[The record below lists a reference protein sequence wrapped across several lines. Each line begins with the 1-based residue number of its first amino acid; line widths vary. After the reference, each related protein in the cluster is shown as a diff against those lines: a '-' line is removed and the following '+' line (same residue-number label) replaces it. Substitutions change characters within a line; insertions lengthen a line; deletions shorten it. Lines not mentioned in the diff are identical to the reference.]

1 MDGEPPSR
9 VHSVR
14 GRLTCKSGC
23 LPPAR
28 GGRVP
33 GLLASD
39 AQRTLAALRL
49 FKRIAAEQATSTC
62 ASAWFWRTVFLYS
75 ALISTRAT
83 HLQHP
88 YWPGQKLLRYA
99 CEISVFCKTFFLS
112 IFMARRRPELNYNP
126 IWNRL
131 FLTIFRHKKRT
142 VKHCSTYWRVYCHL
156 LTNSLPA
163 I

>member
-1 MDGEPPSR
+1 VYLARKLTGYCCVATVVDGEPPSR

-39 AQRTLAALRL
+39 AQRTVAALRL

-88 YWPGQKLLRYA
+88 YWPGQKPLRYA
-99 CEISVFCKTFFLS
+99 CEISVFCNTFF
-112 IFMARRRPELNYNP
+112 FYQ
-126 IWNRL
+126 
-131 FLTIFRHKKRT
+131 FLWPDDAPNLIIHPNMK
-142 VKHCSTYWRVYCHL
+142 
-156 LTNSLPA
+156 
-163 I
+163 

>member
-62 ASAWFWRTVFLYS
+62 ASAWFWGTVFLYS

-99 CEISVFCKTFFLS
+99 CEISVFCKTFFYQFLWPDDAPNL
-112 IFMARRRPELNYNP
+112 IIHP
-126 IWNRL
+126 IWNKL
-131 FLTIFRHKKRT
+131 FRMTCRCKKRT
-142 VKHCSTYWRVYCHL
+142 VESCSTYWRLYCHWF
-156 LTNSLPA
+156 